1 MKIHNVA
8 PNVQNINNTNKKK
21 VAFSGKASNYIISKS
36 EKFFN
41 LVRTGTMSQ
50 HLFTANA
57 FVFLLGGRLIS
68 SRDKNEKRETLTRDI
83 PTILLAVYGV
93 PLIEKFAARQIQ
105 KKGFVI
111 GEKEGKY
118 GFKVSTFSNLDDL
131 YKYDKN
137 LETSTKIEGHL
148 KRFDKFGGNI
158 KKICSELSDDIKE
171 GLKNFSSENGKFIEE
186 LKSDKKEVIK
196 LKAKIK
202 EAFSAAEGNK
212 ALDKAR
218 KLKAVPKL
226 IGFVLTLASIGIFI
240 PRLNIHITEQVNKNK
255 TAKENQ
261 ENSNKPNAV

>member
-8 PNVQNINNTNKKK
+8 PNMQNINSTNKKK
-21 VAFSGKASNYIISKS
+21 VAFSGSFSKGLTNAS

-41 LVRTGTMSQ
+41 LSRIGSMTE

-93 PLIEKFAARQIQ
+93 PLVEKVVARFIQ
-105 KKGFVI
+105 NKKGFVI
-111 GEKEGKY
+111 GEKQGKY
-118 GFKVSTFSNLDDL
+118 GFNVSTFDNLDGL
-131 YKYDKN
+131 YKYDQN
-137 LETSTKIEGHL
+137 LETSTGIDGHL

-158 KKICSELSDDIKE
+158 KKICSELNDGIKTKL
-171 GLKNFSSENGKFIEE
+171 GNFSENNTDFM
-186 LKSDKKEVIK
+186 KKLSTDETLQKEIK
-196 LKAKIK
+196 K
-202 EAFSAAEGNK
+202 AFSAAEGNK

-218 KLKAVPKL
+218 KLKAMPKL

-240 PRLNIHITEQVNKNK
+240 PRLNIHITEKINKNRIP
-255 TAKENQ
+255 KENQ
-261 ENSNKPNAV
+261 ENSNKPKSV